1 MKNSQALKKDLDR
14 IDGKSYRLYKEL
26 EGEYD
31 FDNYTLSID
40 HVQGD
45 PFASPSRIRVI
56 VNQNVAKFPR
66 ELFSNKNKNIA
77 VADYLTRE
85 FYSNINR
92 CSERVFGSG
101 KSGLIAISKC
111 PQEILDRTSIVINED
126 KIEARFYVG
135 FPARG
140 RSVLSRELE
149 KILYNVIPNIVEKT
163 LIYKNLN
170 SEKLI
175 NRVKLVEDQEHIRS
189 ELRNRGLIAFVANG
203 SMLPRESG
211 ISTKALTN
219 GKEFVS
225 PKELEVEF
233 NTQTKGIIKGMG
245 IKKGITLIVGGG
257 YHGKST
263 LLKAL
268 ELGVYNHIEGDGRE
282 FVITDESA
290 LKVRAEDSRC
300 VTKTDISLFINNL
313 PNGKDTKEFCTENAS
328 GSTSQAANIIE
339 GIEASVKVLLIDEDT
354 SATNFMMRDELMQ
367 KLVSKEKEPI
377 TPFIEIVRPLY
388 EQKDISTIIV
398 VGSCGDFFD
407 VADCVIQMDNYETKD
422 VTIEAKELSNG
433 NIIKRIKDKNL
444 KIDITFNR
452 VVKAGTIQAGEKGVK
467 IKTIGIDTIII
478 NKEDINLRS
487 VEQIVDNEQLNAIGS
502 IMKWAENNIVDKGLS
517 FENMVDN
524 IIREVEKSGLL
535 SIEIVKGGS
544 GSLAMPRKQ
553 EIMAAYNRYRNLK
566 IYTYKKGAKH
576 I

>member
-1 MKNSQALKKDLDR
+1 MKNSEALKNELDR
-14 IDGKSYRLYKEL
+14 IDGKSYRLYKDL

-31 FDNYTLSID
+31 FGDYTLSID

-56 VNQNVAKFPR
+56 INQNVAKFPK
-66 ELFSNKNKNIA
+66 ELFDNRNKNIA
-77 VADYLTRE
+77 VSDYLTRE

-92 CSERVFGSG
+92 CSEKVFGSG
-101 KSGLIAISKC
+101 KSGLIAISRC
-111 PQEILDRTSIVINED
+111 PQEILNRTSIIIDED

-135 FPARG
+135 FPANG

-163 LIYKNLN
+163 LIYQNIN
-170 SEKLI
+170 SWKLI
-175 NRVKLVEDQEHIRS
+175 SRVKLVEDQEHIRG
-189 ELRNRGLIAFVANG
+189 ELHNRGLVAFIANG

-211 ISTKALTN
+211 ISTKVLKG
-219 GKEFVS
+219 GKTFVS

-233 NTQTKGIIKGMG
+233 NTQSMGKICGMG

-282 FVITDESA
+282 FVITDGSA

-300 VTKTDISLFINNL
+300 VTKTDISLFISNL
-313 PNGKDTKEFCTENAS
+313 PSGVDTVEFYTENAS

-339 GIEASVKVLLIDEDT
+339 GIESQAKVLLIDEDT
-354 SATNFMMRDELMQ
+354 SATNFMMRDDLMQ
-367 KLVSKEKEPI
+367 KLVSREKEPI

-388 EQKDISTIIV
+388 KQKGVSTIIV

-407 VADCVIQMDNYETKD
+407 VADSVIQMDNYDAVD
-422 VTIEAKELSNG
+422 VTKEAKNLSEG
-433 NIIKRIKDKNL
+433 HIIKRINARNL
-444 KIDITFNR
+444 KIDISFNR
-452 VVKAGTIQAGEKGVK
+452 VIKAGTIKTGEKGIK
-467 IKTIGIDTIII
+467 IKTIGLNTLSI
-478 NKEDINLRS
+478 NREDIDLRGL
-487 VEQIVDNEQLNAIGS
+487 EQIVDMQQVNAIGS
-502 IMKWAENNIVDKGLS
+502 IMKWAEANIMNKGLG
-517 FENMVDN
+517 FESMVDN
-524 IIREVEKSGLL
+524 IISEIEKNGLIT
-535 SIEIVKGGS
+535 IERVKGGS

-566 IYTYKKGAKH
+566 V
-576 I
+576 

>member
-1 MKNSQALKKDLDR
+1 MKNSEALKRELDR
-14 IDGKSYRLYKEL
+14 IDGKSYRLYKDL
-26 EGEYD
+26 EGEYN
-31 FDNYTLSID
+31 FENYALSID
-40 HVQGD
+40 YVQGD

-56 VNQNVAKFPR
+56 VNQNIAKFPK
-66 ELFSNKNKNIA
+66 ELFNNKNKNIA

-85 FYSNINR
+85 FYCNINKF
-92 CSERVFGSG
+92 SQRVFGSG

-111 PQEILDRTSIVINED
+111 PQEILKRTSIIIDEN

-163 LIYKNLN
+163 LIYKNID

-175 NRVKLVEDQEHIRS
+175 NRIKLVEDQEHIRR
-189 ELRNRGLIAFVANG
+189 ELHNRSLIAFVANG

-211 ISTKALTN
+211 ISTKALKV
-219 GKEFVS
+219 GKAFVS

-233 NTQTKGIIKGMG
+233 NTQSNGIIKGMG

-313 PNGKDTKEFCTENAS
+313 PNGKDTVEFCSENAS

-339 GIEASVKVLLIDEDT
+339 GIESNAKVLLIDEDT
-354 SATNFMMRDELMQ
+354 SATNFMMRDNLMQ

-422 VTIEAKELSNG
+422 VTKEARKLSNG
-433 NIIKRIKDKNL
+433 HIIKRINDKNF
-444 KIDITFNR
+444 KIDIAFNR
-452 VVKAGTIQAGEKGVK
+452 VVKAGTIKAGEKGIK
-467 IKTIGIDTIII
+467 IKAIGIDTINI

-502 IMKWAENNIVDKGLS
+502 IMKWAEESIMGKGLNL
-517 FENMVDN
+517 ENMVGN
-524 IIREVEKSGLL
+524 IISEIEKNGLI
-535 SIEIVKGGS
+535 SMERVKGGS

-553 EIMAAYNRYRNLK
+553 EIMATYNRYRNLK
-566 IYTYKKGAKH
+566 L
-576 I
+576 

>member
-1 MKNSQALKKDLDR
+1 MKNSEALSKDLNR

-26 EGEYD
+26 EGQYD
-31 FDNYTLSID
+31 FGVYTLSID

-56 VNQNVAKFPR
+56 VNQSIAKFPK
-66 ELFSNKNKNIA
+66 EIFDNKNKNIA

-92 CSERVFGSG
+92 CNNKVFGTGS
-101 KSGLIAISKC
+101 SGLIAISRC
-111 PQEILDRTSIVINED
+111 PQEILSRTSIVIKDD
-126 KIEARFYVG
+126 KLEARFYVG
-135 FPARG
+135 FPANG
-140 RSVLSRELE
+140 RSVLSKELE
-149 KILYNVIPNIVEKT
+149 KILYNVIPNIVERT
-163 LIYKNLN
+163 LIYKNIN

-175 NRVKLVEDQEHIRS
+175 NRVKLVEDQEYIRN
-189 ELRNRGLIAFVANG
+189 ELKERGLVAFVANG

-211 ISTKALTN
+211 IATKVLKS
-219 GKEFVS
+219 GKAFVS

-233 NTQTKGIIKGMG
+233 HTQSKGIVRGMG
-245 IKKGITLIVGGG
+245 IKEGITLIVGGG

-282 FVITDESA
+282 FVITDSSA

-313 PNGKDTKEFCTENAS
+313 PNGRDTVEFYTENAS

-339 GIEASVKVLLIDEDT
+339 GIESGTKVLLIDEDT
-354 SATNFMMRDELMQ
+354 SATNFMVRDDLMQ

-388 EQKDISTIIV
+388 EQKGISTIMV

-407 VADCVIQMDNYETKD
+407 VANSVVQMDNYEAKD
-422 VTIEAKELSNG
+422 VTKAAKALSKG
-433 NIIKRIKDKNL
+433 HILKRINERNL
-444 KIDITFNR
+444 KLDIAFNR
-452 VVKAGTIQAGEKGVK
+452 EVTAGTIKTGERGVK
-467 IKTIGIDTIII
+467 IKTTALDTLSI
-478 NKEDINLRS
+478 NKENIDLRA
-487 VEQIVDNEQLNAIGS
+487 VEQIVDTEQLNSIGS
-502 IMKWAENNIVDKGLS
+502 IMKWAEGNIMNRGLRL
-517 FENMVDN
+517 EDMVDS
-524 IIREVEKSGLL
+524 IICEIKKNGLL
-535 SIEIVKGGS
+535 SMEPVKGGS

-566 IYTYKKGAKH
+566 IK
-576 I
+576 